1 MSASKRVD
9 RRPDPVEAVS
19 VGELVRRRT
28 GGSADPW
35 QLALVQRNVVWDE
48 VRMARLLDSL
58 LAGYPIGG
66 LLVCRVLH
74 GGMVLA
80 QTDDG
85 REARPAD
92 EDVSQL
98 IDGQQRVNA
107 LVCLFSDAGGFGR
120 FFLDMTSPRVADE
133 VVTRRRDKRT
143 TIRYIRWS
151 ADGRFDDAPG
161 EGERERFLDLSRL
174 SEWAD
179 RVGGVGIETALQ
191 AVVAEPLACVDV
203 LNDIDPEFAD
213 SLPPGAL
220 AVAAARCRRILDL
233 WRTESIPVQHLV
245 LEEPSDVLQ
254 VFTRINLEG
263 VQVAGEDVFFAGVK
277 TLWPAA
283 EQTLHRVVQDIPLIS
298 RLTALRVL
306 SRLASV
312 QVDQGDML
320 PLRVDRLNGDKG
332 QKVIRALES
341 LVTSGPELLR
351 MRAIT
356 SALIDHSGL
365 GHALH
370 LVDAQLYDHVLGWAA
385 VNEAIENEAQ
395 LQDWLPTISSFL
407 VGASAYR
414 HLAVLRDTFSRLA
427 FREALAA
434 GIAGE
439 PFPLER
445 IVAASRRQWP
455 ELRVGQQSVQ
465 AGPVEVN
472 GNARLFLSI
481 LQRLPF
487 HVPPGRE
494 VEWDH
499 IYPQALSSRMRW
511 RGSDGQQRLQN
522 HSKRG
527 VVWHGANLWAL
538 DGALNL
544 AASDLRPSAKF
555 AFLAGLPSSDRR
567 HPALWP
573 DEGWL
578 SDEERAL
585 LLGAERLIWEDQI
598 DLGMNQFEAFV
609 EGRAQRIRAA
619 ITAMFPTI
627 GLFAADAAIDRYA
640 FEDRPIPPQLIRVP
654 LVLAPAGVDRAGA
667 DDTDDGLLSSD
678 EIRAIAYEFLREK
691 DPSRTIGEHYY
702 DVLRAV
708 EAVGRV
714 GAGDPA
720 PRMHGVLNN
729 ASGLFVSLGSGRF
742 TWIARSESGRRYWVM
757 RTDRGNRSALWGELA
772 QGRLRQGWGWADDQ
786 DLRKLQAVARG
797 GGVWT
802 ESQRAAARNRR
813 MLSSEPNSIQIG
825 DLIVVPHMPAE
836 GRWSLARVIGAYE
849 YGSADGWA
857 DYRHVLPVE
866 LLSGP
871 GGIDPNRPLISRQ
884 LRSSLRNQNRMWN
897 IDPVGPDVEAVV
909 VASFASSTD

>member
-1 MSASKRVD
+1 MSTTAPGG
-9 RRPDPVEAVS
+9 RRRLDPVEAVS

-48 VRMARLLDSL
+48 VRMSRLLDSL

-80 QTDDG
+80 QTEDG

-174 SEWAD
+174 SDWAD
-179 RVGGVGIETALQ
+179 RVGEAGIEKALQ
-191 AVVAEPLACVDV
+191 EVAAEPSACVNV
-203 LNDIDPEFAD
+203 LNDIDAEFAD
-213 SLPPGAL
+213 ALPAGAVV
-220 AVAAARCRRILDL
+220 VAADRCRRILEL
-233 WRTESIPVQHLV
+233 WRTESIPVQHLI
-245 LEEPSDVLQ
+245 LEEPADVLQ

-283 EQTLHRVVQDIPLIS
+283 EQTLHRVVQDIPLVS
-298 RLTALRVL
+298 RMTALRVL

-320 PLRVDRLNGDKG
+320 PLRVDRLNGEKG

-341 LVTSGPELLR
+341 LVTSGPELRR
-351 MRAIT
+351 MKLLT
-356 SALIDHSGL
+356 SALIDVSGL

-370 LVDAQLYDHVLGWAA
+370 LVDPQLYDHVLGWAA
-385 VNEAIENEAQ
+385 VNEAIENERK
-395 LQDWLPTISSFL
+395 LQDWLPTISSYL
-407 VGASAYR
+407 VGATAYR
-414 HLAVLRDTFSRLA
+414 HLTVLRDTFSRLA

-434 GIAGE
+434 GVSGE

-445 IVAASRRQWP
+445 VVAASRRQWP

-472 GNARLFLSI
+472 SNARLFLSI

-487 HVPPGRE
+487 QLPPGRE
-494 VEWDH
+494 IEWDH

-527 VVWHGANLWAL
+527 FVWHGANLWAL
-538 DGALNL
+538 DAPINL

-555 AFLAGLPSSDRR
+555 EFLAGLPSPDGR
-567 HPALWP
+567 HPSLWP
-573 DEGWL
+573 DEGFL
-578 SDEERAL
+578 SHDERTL
-585 LLGAERLIWEDQI
+585 LLEAERLIWEDHV
-598 DLGMNQFEAFV
+598 DLAMNEFEAYV
-609 EGRAQRIRAA
+609 EGRAQRIRSA
-619 ITAMFPTI
+619 ITAMFPEI
-627 GLFAADAAIDRYA
+627 GLFAADAAIDPYD
-640 FEDRPIPPQLIRVP
+640 FDDRAIPPQLIRVP
-654 LVLAPAGVDRAGA
+654 LVLAPASGVGVEA
-667 DDTDDGLLSSD
+667 DEADGVLSSD

-691 DPSRTIGEHYY
+691 DPNRAIGQHYY
-702 DVLRAV
+702 DILHAV
-708 EAVGRV
+708 EAVGRIS
-714 GAGDPA
+714 GGDPA
-720 PRMHGVLNN
+720 PRVYGVLNN
-729 ASGLFVSLGSGRF
+729 APGLFVSLGSGRF
-742 TWIARSESGRRYWVM
+742 SWVARSASGRRYWVM
-757 RTDRGNRSALWGELA
+757 RTDRGNRSALWAELA
-772 QGRLRQGWGWADDQ
+772 QGRLRQGWGWAEDQ

-797 GGVWT
+797 HGVWT

-813 MLSSEPNSIQIG
+813 MLSSEPNSIQTG
-825 DLIVVPHMPAE
+825 DVIIVPHMPAE
-836 GRWSLARVIGAYE
+836 GRWSLARVVGPYE

-857 DYRHVLPVE
+857 DYRHILPIE
-866 LLSGP
+866 LLSSSAGV
-871 GGIDPNRPLISRQ
+871 DPNRPLISKQ
-884 LRSSLRNQNRMWN
+884 LRSSLKNQNRMWN
-897 IDPVGPDVEAVV
+897 IDPVGPDVETLVNGLGK
-909 VASFASSTD
+909 

>member
-1 MSASKRVD
+1 MNASPPID
-9 RRPDPVEAVS
+9 RPPNPVEAVS
-19 VGELVRRRT
+19 VGELIRRRS
-28 GGSADPW
+28 GRSADPW

-74 GGMVLA
+74 GGMILA
-80 QTDDG
+80 QTEDG
-85 REARPAD
+85 REARPA
-92 EDVSQL
+92 EADVSQL

-120 FFLDMTSPRVADE
+120 FFLDMTAPRVADE

-179 RVGGVGIETALQ
+179 RVGDVGIETALG
-191 AVVAEPLACVDV
+191 AVAAEPLTCVDV
-203 LNDIDPEFAD
+203 LNDIDPDFAD
-213 SLPPGAL
+213 ALPPGAVV
-220 AVAAARCRRILDL
+220 VAAHRCRRILDL

-245 LEEPSDVLQ
+245 LDEPSDVLQ

-283 EQTLHRVVQDIPLIS
+283 EQTLHRIVQDIPLVS
-298 RLTALRVL
+298 RMTALRVL

-320 PLRVDRLNGDKG
+320 PLRIDRLNGDKG
-332 QKVIRALES
+332 QQVIRALEG
-341 LVTSGPELLR
+341 LVTSGPELRR
-351 MRAIT
+351 MSGIT
-356 SALIDHSGL
+356 SALIDGSGL

-370 LVDAQLYDHVLGWAA
+370 LVDEQLYDHVLGWAA
-385 VNEAIENEAQ
+385 VNPAIENEGR
-395 LQDWLPTISSFL
+395 LQDWLPTVSSYL
-407 VGASAYR
+407 VGATAYR
-414 HLAVLRDTFSRLA
+414 HLTVLRDTFSRLA

-434 GIAGE
+434 GVASE
-439 PFPLER
+439 PFPIDR
-445 IVAASRRQWP
+445 IAAASRRQWP
-455 ELRVGQQSVQ
+455 ELRVGQRSVQ

-472 GNARLFLSI
+472 SNARLFLSI

-487 HVPPGRE
+487 HLPPGRE
-494 VEWDH
+494 IEWDH

-527 VVWHGANLWAL
+527 FVWHGANLWAL
-538 DGALNL
+538 DGSLNL

-555 AFLAGLPSSDRR
+555 AFLASLPSADSR
-567 HPALWP
+567 HAALWP
-573 DEGWL
+573 AEGCL
-578 SDEERAL
+578 SDQERSQL
-585 LLGAERLIWEDQI
+585 LEAERLIWEDQI
-598 DLGMNQFEAFV
+598 DQGMNQFEAYL
-609 EGRAQRIRAA
+609 EGRAQRIRET
-619 ITAMFPTI
+619 ITATFPTI
-627 GLFAADAAIDRYA
+627 GLFAADAAIDPHA

-654 LVLAPAGVDRAGA
+654 LLLAPANVDRAAA
-667 DDTDDGLLSSD
+667 DATDDGLLSSD

-691 DPSRTIGEHYY
+691 DPSRTIGQHYY
-702 DVLRAV
+702 DILHAV
-708 EAVGRV
+708 EAVGRA

-720 PRMHGVLNN
+720 PRVHGVLNN
-729 ASGLFVSLGSGRF
+729 APGLFVSLGSGRF
-742 TWIARSESGRRYWVM
+742 TWIVRSESGRRYWVM
-757 RTDRGNRSALWGELA
+757 RTDRGNRSALWAELA

-786 DLRKLQAVARG
+786 DLRKLQAVARSG
-797 GGVWT
+797 EVWT
-802 ESQRAAARNRR
+802 DSQRAATRNRR

-825 DLIVVPHMPAE
+825 DVIVVPHLPAE
-836 GRWSLARVIGAYE
+836 DRWSLVRVVGPYE

-857 DYRHVLPVE
+857 DYRHVLPVA

-871 GGIDPNRPLISRQ
+871 AGIDPNRPSISRK

-897 IDPVGPDVEAVV
+897 IDPVGPDVEAL
-909 VASFASSTD
+909 VATFAPSPA